1 MSDFSNLNKSSKIDD
16 TIYELYKD
24 AITRINNTIINNTVI
39 DRIIINDYIEWI
51 PTHASFYY
59 EHIINNIDT
68 NNLYDTYTVMIFLC
82 QEYIMRDSLDKLPFK
97 LSYPTWLLANK
108 LDMPFGLSYY
118 TQTLSNYK
126 LDTNGITNINKD
138 ILDDVYTI
146 CNIKPMYVMGNC
158 EYQDMYIRSCVM
170 VEYLGYKIYT
180 YLLVLNSMTDQELY
194 DFCYLL
200 LNTLGKMENNCYK
213 LYYPYCDSKY
223 MKIETE
229 KNNMNFPD
237 YSLDCYNKN
246 QSVYILIIA
255 YILGIDIK
263 QPYFLA
269 NYRFMP
275 KHHRNI
281 INNIHHYP
289 TLETKIKKIT
299 NQNMRD
305 KMNYLYKK
313 CLNEFGYFVQIYIN
327 ETDFDNIINHKIS
340 LISRKNKL
348 SQYIN
353 KYSTDQLLFIGWLFL
368 MLIYWIY
375 HYWF

>member
-1 MSDFSNLNKSSKIDD
+1 
-16 TIYELYKD
+16 
-24 AITRINNTIINNTVI
+24 
-39 DRIIINDYIEWI
+39 
-51 PTHASFYY
+51 
-59 EHIINNIDT
+59 
-68 NNLYDTYTVMIFLC
+68 
-82 QEYIMRDSLDKLPFK
+82 
-97 LSYPTWLLANK
+97 
-108 LDMPFGLSYY
+108 
-118 TQTLSNYK
+118 
-126 LDTNGITNINKD
+126 
-138 ILDDVYTI
+138 
-146 CNIKPMYVMGNC
+146 
-158 EYQDMYIRSCVM
+158 M

-213 LYYPYCDSKY
+213 LYYPYNDSKY

-313 CLNEFGYFVQIYIN
+313 CLNEFGYFVQIYVN

-353 KYSTDQLLFIGWLFL
+353 KYSTDQLLFISWLLL